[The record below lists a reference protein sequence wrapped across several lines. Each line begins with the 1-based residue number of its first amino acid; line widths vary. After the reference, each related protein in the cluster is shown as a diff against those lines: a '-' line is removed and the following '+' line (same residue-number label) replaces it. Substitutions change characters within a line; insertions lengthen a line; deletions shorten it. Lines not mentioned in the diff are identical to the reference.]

1 MLLVGENEHSLR
13 WATLDLRKLASN
25 LGAAMADEETKVD
38 LSVQL
43 LLFIHRVHY
52 SSNKHSKITA
62 GFDKEARAHFKGV
75 KHGVFQGLRKK

>member
-1 MLLVGENEHSLR
+1 MV
-13 WATLDLRKLASN
+13 
-25 LGAAMADEETKVD
+25 DEETKVD
-38 LSVQL
+38 LSVQF

-52 SSNKHSKITA
+52 SSNKDSKITA